1 MRHLHKIRLSKPFSS
16 GFVRSPWQ
24 LKWEEVRSAI
34 EDSLLLDLHP
44 IALKHSPAEGSG
56 ITPKSQPF
64 VEEDSSPVVE
74 KFSSPQLETSLL
86 SSTDL
91 AGRCKWRTGLT
102 AGCRWG
108 LLLKDLGSRQFLKGK
123 CKEHY
128 KR

>member
-1 MRHLHKIRLSKPFSS
+1 MSHILKIRLSKPFSS

-86 SSTDL
+86 SSTDF
-91 AGRCKWRTGLT
+91 AGGRCKWRTGLT
-102 AGCRWG
+102 VGWRWW
-108 LLLKDLGSRQFLKGK
+108 LLKDFGSRQFLNGK
-123 CKEHY
+123 LKLN
-128 KR
+128 